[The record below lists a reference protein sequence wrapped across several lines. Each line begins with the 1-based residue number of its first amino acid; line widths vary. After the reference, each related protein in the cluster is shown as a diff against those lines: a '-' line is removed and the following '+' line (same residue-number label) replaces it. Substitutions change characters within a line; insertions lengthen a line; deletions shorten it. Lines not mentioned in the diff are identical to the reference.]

1 MTENNDTPGKRKIWV
16 RGFFMLLM
24 AFVFQVAST
33 VVFVVTVV
41 QFVIMLLS
49 DTPIARLVAF
59 GRSLGRY
66 IEQIVNFLTFA
77 TEEVPFPFSDWP
89 SGGFN
94 SPSLHRLSDYGFP
107 F

>member
-1 MTENNDTPGKRKIWV
+1 MTENNDTQGKRKIWV

-24 AFVFQVAST
+24 AFAFQLTST

-89 SGGFN
+89 SGGAQ
-94 SPSLHRLSDYGFP
+94 
-107 F
+107 